1 MKKPAQAISDCAGIR
16 SNYKI
21 NNGRWPDSGRN
32 AAQPDQRSGLF
43 KGFGMLPN
51 KQKRQFPVTPGIAVL
66 SLCIYKD
73 IACKVSEPAINGQN
87 VSVDFGGDQLYH
99 HHFR

>member
-21 NNGRWPDSGRN
+21 NSGRWPDSGRN

-51 KQKRQFPVTPGIAVL
+51 KQKRQFPVTPGIAVS
-66 SLCIYKD
+66 SLCGNKD

-87 VSVDFGGDQLYH
+87 LSVDFGGDRLYH